1 MRKNEETVG
10 HGIVSRM
17 VMEYRIREEAVGYDA
32 CVLAVTGALRAW
44 DTMSD
49 FFLPS
54 ISMKAPASLDAD
66 RLGKV

>member
-49 FFLPS
+49 FFF
-54 ISMKAPASLDAD
+54 AVNFDEGA
-66 RLGKV
+66 GFFGC